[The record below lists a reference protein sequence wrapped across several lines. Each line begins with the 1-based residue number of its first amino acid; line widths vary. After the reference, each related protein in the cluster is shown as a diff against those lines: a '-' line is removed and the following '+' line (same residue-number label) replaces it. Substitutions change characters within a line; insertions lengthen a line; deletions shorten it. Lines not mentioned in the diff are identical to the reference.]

1 MASVTDMTPE
11 QLKNTIAEATHI
23 TAAKYYLVASITMM
37 GYDMI
42 LTFHQEYEYIWKRK
56 KTIVSYLFLLNRY
69 LNPCYYII
77 TTTSYFDPAWTFTT
91 CARFVKFEGATT
103 CASYAITNL
112 IMTLR
117 VHALWQNKWVLG
129 YLLSLGVIQVAMWGY
144 VLTNSGP
151 VAYPSI
157 DGIFHGCILTGKE
170 SFGNKWQMWLFAY
183 VLFDSSVFALV
194 LAKTLRYSRETHS
207 PLIKTLRNDG
217 TAYFTVIFTINVVW
231 LVMTFRATET
241 LKNINEHF
249 SHIVSVVLMSRLT
262 IHLRSEGDKHRS
274 QPWQPTR
281 PVPSA
286 RTRQHSGSVSGPPD
300 PSMTASVNTYAG
312 QRWSSSEKGKRSNSS
327 CDGGSSPPESSTTT
341 LRPSP
346 ESGLADLDMEKG
358 DSSRIWK
365 RSASMRRGSIT
376 PPSPIFPE
384 TERSDRPSWMT
395 RMRTGSRR
403 DAVVPVVTMS
413 EPIPLAPRFPQ
424 TMASWDSTREAGPS
438 LIEAEALSIPA
449 RRSDEIYAFGMPSR
463 PPAVRLATDFI

>member
-11 QLKNTIAEATHI
+11 QLHHTVTEATHI
-23 TAAKYYLVASITMM
+23 TAAKYYLIASITMM

-77 TTTSYFDPAWTFTT
+77 TTTSYFDPAWTF
-91 CARFVKFEGATT
+91 
-103 CASYAITNL
+103 S
-112 IMTLR
+112 
-117 VHALWQNKWVLG
+117 NKWVLG

-183 VLFDSSVFALV
+183 VVFDSSVFALV
-194 LAKTLRYSRETHS
+194 IAKTLRYSRETHS

-217 TAYFTVIFTINVVW
+217 TAYFTVIFTVNVVW

-249 SHIVSVVLMSRLT
+249 SHLVSVVLMSRLT

-281 PVPSA
+281 PLPSA
-286 RTRQHSGSVSGPPD
+286 RGRQHSGSLSGPPD
-300 PSMTASVNTYAG
+300 PSMTASVCTYAG
-312 QRWSSSEKGKRSNSS
+312 QRWSNSEKGKGSGRSSP
-327 CDGGSSPPESSTTT
+327 GESSPPESLSTT

-346 ESGLADLDMEKG
+346 ESGAVELETDVEKG
-358 DSSRIWK
+358 ESSRKWR
-365 RSASMRRGSIT
+365 RSNSIRMDEIIPPT
-376 PPSPIFPE
+376 PGVAD
-384 TERSDRPSWMT
+384 SDRPERPTRWMT
-395 RMRTGSRR
+395 RMRTASRR
-403 DAVVPVVTMS
+403 DSAAPAMFSTGTNPVAHGPTF
-413 EPIPLAPRFPQ
+413 PR

-438 LIEAEALSIPA
+438 LVEAEALAIPT

-463 PPAVRLATDFI
+463 PPTVRLATDFI